1 MERVLSVEQMKT
13 ADRVTIE
20 KTGVDEQTLIERAGR
35 AVADEIVKR
44 FRGGRVLVCIGKG
57 NNGEDG
63 KVVARELSKIHG
75 FTVATLNVYN
85 GIFKMLDKKFDI
97 IVDCIFGTGLNREV
111 EGKYKTAIEKINDS
125 GAYVVACDI
134 ASGLNGD
141 NGKPMGIAIKANLTV
156 AIQEYKLGHFLNDG
170 PDYSGKVVARDIGI
184 SVWGDDYSK
193 KLSKCD
199 LKEFFPERKRNV
211 NKGCFG
217 KTAVVGGSKEYT
229 GSALLSA
236 NALTALKTG
245 SGYSYL
251 FVAESLLPIYAGKNP
266 EVIVKPVADSDG
278 EILFSEDF
286 CSQLLKF
293 DSVAIGMGMVEGEN
307 LYKIIGY
314 LLENF
319 NGNLIIDAGGLNV
332 ISKFGTEILG
342 EKKCKVILTP
352 HVGEFARLIQTNKDV
367 IMSDIIDCAKDFAKE
382 FGVILLLKSA
392 TSVITDGEQVYI
404 NVSGCQGMAK
414 AGSGDVLS
422 GILCGM
428 TGKCDYL
435 LDTVAGASYLFGLCG
450 EVAQENSN
458 VYTVT
463 ASDIINALPVVL
475 NSI

>member
-13 ADRVTIE
+13 ADRITIE
-20 KTGVDEQTLIERAGR
+20 KTGVDEQTLIDRAGY
-35 AVADEIVKR
+35 AVAGEIVKR
-44 FRGGRVLVCIGKG
+44 FRGGRVLVCMGKG

-63 KVVARELSKIHG
+63 KVVARELTKVHG

-85 GIFKMLDKKFDI
+85 GIFKLLDKKFDI

-111 EGKYKTAIEKINDS
+111 EGKYKTAIEKINDR
-125 GAYVVACDI
+125 GAYVVSCDI

-141 NGKPMGIAIKANLTV
+141 NGKPMGIAVKANLTV

-170 PDYSGKVVARDIGI
+170 PDYSGIVVARDIGI

-193 KLSKCD
+193 KLSKSD

-217 KTAVVGGSKEYT
+217 KTAIVGGSKWYT
-229 GSALLSA
+229 GSVLLSA
-236 NALTALKTG
+236 NALTSLKTG

-266 EVIVKPVADSDG
+266 EVIVKPVSDSDG
-278 EILFSEDF
+278 EILFSEEF
-286 CSQLLKF
+286 CNQLKNF
-293 DSVAIGMGMVEGEN
+293 DSVAIGMGMVEGED

-314 LLENF
+314 LLKNYT
-319 NGNLIIDAGGLNV
+319 GNLIIDAGGLNAL
-332 ISKFGTEILG
+332 SMFGTEILS

-352 HVGEFARLIQTNKDV
+352 HIGEFARLIHTNIDV
-367 IMSDIIDCAKDFAKE
+367 IMSDIIGYAKDFAKK
-382 FGVILLLKSA
+382 FGIILLLKNA

-404 NVSGCQGMAK
+404 NTSGCSGMAK
-414 AGSGDVLS
+414 AGSGDVLC
-422 GILCGM
+422 GIVCGM
-428 TGKCDYL
+428 TGKCDCL
-435 LDTVAGASYLFGLCG
+435 LETVAGASYLFGLCG
-450 EVAQENSN
+450 ERAQDNSN

-463 ASDIINALPVVL
+463 ASDIISALPIVL